1 MTPPRSAFG
10 ALAGRAE
17 PETQAFGR
25 PKRRAVCAQPQP
37 PQGGAASGPAKP
49 VPQRL
54 PAGGVAGIDMGALL
68 LPLSDRRNRVMWL
81 NNDRVFYAGLLGAV
95 SVRTM
100 GGWLVYASLGAPLRI
115 ALEAGT
121 RTGTGTGAAD
131 PPWQTAQLAVVPPW
145 VPHRVAC
152 DERLICSITIEPE
165 TVDDSALPAWLRQ
178 HAGPVPGGH
187 PDALPMLQR
196 VRAAH
201 AWLRTHGQQVCWQ
214 TACFDQALFGQPL
227 PPRRVDARIAQV
239 LQRMRDDPAQ
249 LTTALDCAARVG
261 LSFSRFLH
269 LFKAEVGTPFRSLRT
284 WKRARSLLHHVTR
297 DTNLVHVALDTG
309 YPDSTHFSHSIR
321 QVYGL
326 KPRDLFAGSRQ
337 LTVLGDSP
345 PARAAAR
352 AEAWR

>member
-1 MTPPRSAFG
+1 MAHSQQPNPLAPRSVP
-10 ALAGRAE
+10 LAAVE
-17 PETQAFGR
+17 PA
-25 PKRRAVCAQPQP
+25 ACP
-37 PQGGAASGPAKP
+37 PTPTPTPATATAT
-49 VPQRL
+49 V
-54 PAGGVAGIDMGALL
+54 
-68 LPLSDRRNRVMWL
+68 LPLAHRRNRVMWL

-115 ALEAGT
+115 CVGDAA
-121 RTGTGTGAAD
+121 TGTLAAD
-131 PPWQTAQLAVVPPW
+131 APWQSTDLAVVPPYT
-145 VPHRVAC
+145 PHRVAC

-165 TVDDSALPAWLRQ
+165 TVDEAALPAWL
-178 HAGPVPGGH
+178 HAQVGAVPAGH
-187 PDALPMLQR
+187 PEAARMLQR
-196 VRAAH
+196 VRTAH
-201 AWLRTHGQQVCWQ
+201 AWLCSHGRSIDLQ
-214 TACFDQALFGQPL
+214 TSGFDECFFGRPL
-227 PPRRVDARIAQV
+227 APRRLDPRIAGV
-239 LQRMRDDPAQ
+239 LEDMRNDPSRS
-249 LTTALDCAARVG
+249 TTAQECATAVG

-326 KPRDLFAGSRQ
+326 KPRDLFAGSRA

-345 PARAAAR
+345 AARAAAR
-352 AEAWR
+352 AEGWR

>member
-1 MTPPRSAFG
+1 MSAS
-10 ALAGRAE
+10 
-17 PETQAFGR
+17 
-25 PKRRAVCAQPQP
+25 RRTLGTRPQP
-37 PQGGAASGPAKP
+37 
-49 VPQRL
+49 
-54 PAGGVAGIDMGALL
+54 GIHTSRDFDAPLL
-68 LPLSDRRNRVMWL
+68 ALSDRRNRVMWL

-115 ALEAGT
+115 ALEDSEAGVA
-121 RTGTGTGAAD
+121 AAD
-131 PPWQTAQLAVVPPW
+131 APWQAAQLAVVPPW

-165 TVDDSALPAWLRQ
+165 TIDAAALPPWLRQ
-178 HAGPVPGGH
+178 HAGGVPISH
-187 PDALPMLQR
+187 PETLPMLRRMQA
-196 VRAAH
+196 VH
-201 AWLRTHGQQVCWQ
+201 AQLRTHGHAVDWQ
-214 TACFDQALFGQPL
+214 TACFDQALFGQVL
-227 PPRRVDARIAQV
+227 RVRHMDARITQV
-239 LQRMRDDPAQ
+239 LQAMRDDPAQ
-249 LTTALDCAARVG
+249 LSTAQDCADRVG

-269 LFKAEVGTPFRSLRT
+269 VFKAEVGTPFRSLRT

-326 KPRDLFAGSRQ
+326 KPSDLFAGSRQ

-345 PARAAAR
+345 AARAAAR

>member
-1 MTPPRSAFG
+1 MTAPRGIEFG
-10 ALAGRAE
+10 ELA
-17 PETQAFGR
+17 
-25 PKRRAVCAQPQP
+25 
-37 PQGGAASGPAKP
+37 
-49 VPQRL
+49 
-54 PAGGVAGIDMGALL
+54 

-100 GGWLVYASLGAPLRI
+100 GGWLVYVSLGAPLRI
-115 ALEAGT
+115 ALEDAEAGVS
-121 RTGTGTGAAD
+121 ANDA
-131 PPWQTAQLAVVPPW
+131 PWQSARLAVVPPW

-165 TVDDSALPAWLRQ
+165 TVDEAALPAWLRQ
-178 HAGPVPGGH
+178 HAGPVPASH

-196 VRAAH
+196 VRAVH
-201 AWLRTHGQQVCWQ
+201 LWLRTQGRQVAWQ
-214 TACFDQALFGQPL
+214 TACFDQALFGLPL
-227 PPRRVDARIAQV
+227 ARRQVDARIAQV
-239 LQRMRDDPAQ
+239 LDSLRNDPAQ
-249 LTTALDCAARVG
+249 LTTAQACAAQVG

-297 DTNLVHVALDTG
+297 DTPLVHVALDTG

-326 KPRDLFAGSRQ
+326 KPKDIIAGARKLRIVAQ
-337 LTVLGDSP
+337 A
-345 PARAAAR
+345 PAL
-352 AEAWR
+352 